1 MYYNM
6 RGNRCYLV
14 MPDSNVFFWGYVSHV
29 KNTFPQLIDDDTA
42 ISRSYCQQELHF
54 YLSTYS
60 LWEYQTKNAL
70 EYLHTQV
77 HFLYFLGE
85 HHMY

>member
-1 MYYNM
+1 MYHNM

-54 YLSTYS
+54 FLSILTLS
-60 LWEYQTKNAL
+60 GNTKPKML
-70 EYLHTQV
+70 
-77 HFLYFLGE
+77 
-85 HHMY
+85 